1 MMPGTSRSGR
11 NLQDSRDRTP
21 FDGGPIKPPLNQDA
35 SIAWD
40 SILSGLNARALR
52 RMDVHMLRLAAVL
65 RVMAERYYQLVQ
77 ADPTD
82 AKLNRLWLAATARF
96 SMVMECFKVDDIDDA
111 DDELER
117 WLRS

>member
-1 MMPGTSRSGR
+1 MPGTSRSGR
-11 NLQDSRDRTP
+11 NSQDSRDRTP

-40 SILSGLNARALR
+40 AILSGLNARALR
-52 RMDVHMLRLAAVL
+52 RLDVHMLRLAAVL

-77 ADPTD
+77 ADPQD
-82 AKLNRLWLAATARF
+82 AKLTRLWLASQARY
-96 SMVMECFKVDDIDDA
+96 SKVMERFQVDDIDDDD

>member
-1 MMPGTSRSGR
+1 MPGTSRSGR
-11 NLQDSRDRTP
+11 NSQDSRDRTP
-21 FDGGPIKPPLNQDA
+21 FDGGPEKPMLNQDA
-35 SIAWD
+35 SLAWD
-40 SILSGLNARALR
+40 NILSGLNARALR

-65 RVMAERYYQLVQ
+65 RVMSERYYQLVQ

-82 AKLNRLWLAATARF
+82 AKLTRLWLASQARY
-96 SMVMECFKVDDIDDA
+96 SMVMERFQVDDIDDD